1 MMIQSNTHILS
12 PNTQAILLLCSRL
25 EQQYNDEPKPL
36 NISEYNTI
44 ASWLK
49 EEGLTPA
56 DLLDHTLQAR
66 LSNITIDKLDS
77 ERLLTLIQRGMMLSL
92 SAEKWTNQG
101 LWVIARSEAKY
112 PQYLKKNLGIQA
124 PPIIYGVGN
133 QTLLKRGGLAIVGSR
148 DIDEEAIEYT
158 QRIVT
163 LCAQQQMQIVS
174 GGAKGVDQVSMLGC
188 LQEGGSAIGVLADS
202 LIKAS
207 VSSKYREAIKQ
218 GRLTL
223 ISAYHPDAGFSVG
236 NAMGRNKYIYGLAD
250 YALIISS
257 SVGKGGTWAG
267 AVEALEKIKTIPV
280 LVRNEG
286 NVPSGNL
293 KLLEKGAIAFPESPW
308 MKDLSDLLPEYIEN
322 YQANHQ
328 NEISDSQPLLLS
340 LLEYSN
346 NIINSDGKNSVAES
360 RTNEQKN
367 PLITDVESPNSQQDD
382 NYNDYIPNT
391 IYEVVL
397 PLILDKLKNPK
408 THKDLA
414 KELDVQVNQIQ
425 KWLNIALK
433 EKKIIKH
440 KNPVTYEINLQK

>member
-36 NISEYNTI
+36 NISEYNAI
-44 ASWLK
+44 ALWLK

-66 LSNITIDKLDS
+66 LSNIKIDKLDS
-77 ERLLTLIQRGMMLSL
+77 GRLLALMQRGMMLSL
-92 SAEKWTNQG
+92 SVEKWMNQG

-133 QTLLKRGGLAIVGSR
+133 QALLKRGGLAIVGSR
-148 DIDEEAIEYT
+148 DIDEEAIQYT

-163 LCAQQQMQIVS
+163 LCAQQEMQVVS

-188 LQEGGSAIGVLADS
+188 LQEGGSAIAVLADS

-267 AVEALEKIKTIPV
+267 AVEALDNIKTIPV

-286 NVPSGNL
+286 DVPPGNL
-293 KLLEKGAIAFPESPW
+293 KLLEKGAIAFPQSPW
-308 MKDLSDLLPEYIEN
+308 MKNLSDLLPEYIET

-328 NEISDSQPLLLS
+328 STNNIQNTISDSQPLLLS

-346 NIINSDGKNSVAES
+346 
-360 RTNEQKN
+360 RTNNSLSQPQNNQEKTK
-367 PLITDVESPNSQQDD
+367 LITNTNSE
-382 NYNDYIPNT
+382 NYVKGDMNFDMPKT
-391 IYEVVL
+391 IYEAVL
-397 PLILDKLKNPK
+397 PLILNTLKRPK
-408 THKDLA
+408 TNKDIA
-414 KELDVQVNQIQ
+414 QELDVQLNQVQ
-425 KWLNIALK
+425 KWLNIAVE
-433 EKKIIKH
+433 EKKVIKH
-440 KNPVTYEINLQK
+440 KNPVTYEINWHK